1 MIRKFNQKTS
11 IAKLLL
17 TLILVSMSAVCG
29 FAQGRNDKVSVS
41 IKDLPLLQA
50 IEKFEK
56 ATNYTFFYYANT
68 IDLNK
73 NVSLEAK
80 ALPVREALAEMLAK
94 TGIRFEISSR
104 QIVLIPERMEKPKE
118 DFITVK
124 GVVTVKGTGERL
136 AGVAIVVE
144 GSSVN
149 TITNAMGEFSIKAPS
164 NGVLDCSML
173 GMIPVNMPVLG
184 RTSIPVLMEEDIQS
198 LQGVVVTG
206 YQTLSRD
213 RATGSFGSIN
223 AESMENKPLVSVAS
237 VLEGKVAG
245 LSVDSYGK
253 LSIRGV
259 STFIAGK
266 EPLIVVDGFPVEQS
280 LYDSDLFQ
288 NKDGVLEGLN
298 PDNIE
303 SITVLKDAVAASIYG
318 ARAANG
324 VVVVVT
330 RKGQQGG
337 TKVSYKG
344 TFSAKTQPRTKD
356 LHFASVN
363 DIIDAQLELYN
374 SLPVYSNPY
383 YYPYVNAGYY
393 KWMADNGFMSQD
405 EATSQIGSLR
415 KNDFFKEVDK
425 YLFRPEL
432 TQQHNL
438 QISGGNEKDLYNV
451 SANYT
456 GTRGNFK
463 YASDRKLTVDVR
475 NDWRF
480 NQRVSLSMSMNVNY
494 SSNDSPILNPAYG
507 GTMFDYKYFSF
518 LTPYTSFVD
527 ANGKAK
533 SYNPV
538 VPFIM
543 DTYSS
548 VSTLKD
554 MSYNL
559 LENLKEE
566 TYHSEDFQARINAI
580 LNIKIFDGL
589 SLDLGGNWQRGNY
602 MYRQLYTDKSF
613 YARRVYNN
621 GISLANNATHVFPDG
636 GIINEK
642 RNINQSWTAR
652 AQLNY
657 DKEFANGDHKLNAIA
672 GIEIRQTTYNN
683 NSLPTRY
690 GYNTVA
696 GSFEPMD
703 IKGWNAGDY
712 AGQLVSIGGAMETI
726 SPSEGSISYMDNR
739 YVSYYANASY
749 ELFNKYILTGSVRM
763 DLTNFFGT
771 DPKYR
776 YRPIWS
782 LGGTWKLGDEE
793 FFKVDNINRL
803 DLRASYGINGNIAL
817 DQGPF
822 LIIGVI
828 DSYGGLIPTYS
839 NYTQGT
845 QYHIVSPANDQLRWE
860 KTASTNIGIDLGMF
874 NNRLGLSVDYYH
886 KYSSDLLA
894 PDNIDPTTGYT
905 SLTINAGEIVNSG
918 VEVSLNYDILQGS
931 RFKWNAGFVFAYN
944 KNMVKSYNVARPEAY
959 YYLGYNDIPVEGYP
973 TTSMWGLK
981 AAGFDEYGEALCYN
995 AAGEKI
1001 VQTNATLDDI
1011 VYLGQATPKFD
1022 LSLTNKFTFGN
1033 FDFSFMLVSKLGAKL
1048 RMDYFGGVDVTNRH
1062 VVDRW
1067 KQAGDETYY
1076 PAATYYGF
1084 TTGFLGTND
1093 VFCKSADF
1101 LRLRE
1106 ANLGYNF
1113 DSSFVKKIGISN
1125 ARVYVQGRN
1134 LFLITAKG
1142 VDIDPEAREMSSLF
1156 ASYSGFSLP
1165 KELNIG
1171 LQLTF

>member
-1 MIRKFNQKTS
+1 
-11 IAKLLL
+11 
-17 TLILVSMSAVCG
+17 
-29 FAQGRNDKVSVS
+29 
-41 IKDLPLLQA
+41 
-50 IEKFEK
+50 
-56 ATNYTFFYYANT
+56 
-68 IDLNK
+68 
-73 NVSLEAK
+73 
-80 ALPVREALAEMLAK
+80 
-94 TGIRFEISSR
+94 
-104 QIVLIPERMEKPKE
+104 
-118 DFITVK
+118 
-124 GVVTVKGTGERL
+124 

-173 GMIPVNMPVLG
+173 GMIPDNMPVLG

-213 RATGSFGSIN
+213 RATGSFGSIT

-363 DIIDAQLELYN
+363 DIIDAQLDLYN

-405 EATSQIGSLR
+405 EATSQISSLR

-507 GTMFDYKYFSF
+507 GTRFDYKYFSF
-518 LTPYTSFVD
+518 FTPSTSFVD
-527 ANGKAK
+527 ANGNAK

-538 VPFIM
+538 VPFIQ

-559 LENLKEE
+559 LENLQEE
-566 TYHSEDFQARINAI
+566 TYHTEDFQARINAM

-602 MYRQLYTDKSF
+602 MYRQLYTDNSF

-621 GISLANNATHVFPDG
+621 GISLANNA
-636 GIINEK
+636 
-642 RNINQSWTAR
+642 
-652 AQLNY
+652 
-657 DKEFANGDHKLNAIA
+657 
-672 GIEIRQTTYNN
+672 
-683 NSLPTRY
+683 
-690 GYNTVA
+690 
-696 GSFEPMD
+696 
-703 IKGWNAGDY
+703 
-712 AGQLVSIGGAMETI
+712 
-726 SPSEGSISYMDNR
+726 
-739 YVSYYANASY
+739 
-749 ELFNKYILTGSVRM
+749 
-763 DLTNFFGT
+763 
-771 DPKYR
+771 
-776 YRPIWS
+776 
-782 LGGTWKLGDEE
+782 
-793 FFKVDNINRL
+793 
-803 DLRASYGINGNIAL
+803 
-817 DQGPF
+817 
-822 LIIGVI
+822 
-828 DSYGGLIPTYS
+828 
-839 NYTQGT
+839 
-845 QYHIVSPANDQLRWE
+845 
-860 KTASTNIGIDLGMF
+860 
-874 NNRLGLSVDYYH
+874 
-886 KYSSDLLA
+886 
-894 PDNIDPTTGYT
+894 
-905 SLTINAGEIVNSG
+905 
-918 VEVSLNYDILQGS
+918 
-931 RFKWNAGFVFAYN
+931 
-944 KNMVKSYNVARPEAY
+944 
-959 YYLGYNDIPVEGYP
+959 
-973 TTSMWGLK
+973 
-981 AAGFDEYGEALCYN
+981 
-995 AAGEKI
+995 
-1001 VQTNATLDDI
+1001 
-1011 VYLGQATPKFD
+1011 
-1022 LSLTNKFTFGN
+1022 
-1033 FDFSFMLVSKLGAKL
+1033 
-1048 RMDYFGGVDVTNRH
+1048 
-1062 VVDRW
+1062 
-1067 KQAGDETYY
+1067 
-1076 PAATYYGF
+1076 
-1084 TTGFLGTND
+1084 
-1093 VFCKSADF
+1093 
-1101 LRLRE
+1101 
-1106 ANLGYNF
+1106 
-1113 DSSFVKKIGISN
+1113 
-1125 ARVYVQGRN
+1125 
-1134 LFLITAKG
+1134 
-1142 VDIDPEAREMSSLF
+1142 
-1156 ASYSGFSLP
+1156 
-1165 KELNIG
+1165 
-1171 LQLTF
+1171 